1 MEISLSEQLVLGIL
15 HESDRHGYDIE
26 KTISARGM
34 RKWTDIGFS
43 SIYYVLDRLEKKG
56 LATTSATIG
65 KEKKQYSITDAGMNI
80 LKAETI
86 KLISERKPAN
96 AHFMT
101 GLATSHVI
109 NAIELTESFEQRKT
123 TLLADLQRLRET
135 NVITDNSPQSARQLI
150 ELSELL
156 LVTELHWLS
165 KELERTKYESIG

>member
-1 MEISLSEQLVLGIL
+1 MKISLSEQLVLGIL
-15 HESDRHGYDIE
+15 CESERHGYEIE
-26 KTISARGM
+26 KIIIARGM

-56 LATTSATIG
+56 LATTGATNG

-86 KLISERKPAN
+86 KLISKRKPAN

-135 NVITDNSPQSARQLI
+135 KAVTDSSQQSARQLI
-150 ELSELL
+150 ELSEVLL
-156 LVTELHWLS
+156 EAELLWVN
-165 KELERTKYESIG
+165 KELEGTRHESIS